1 MIYIDLYR
9 FQLQI
14 ILVLEVLSLRREM
27 GDVTQNLLEKQSKI
41 QSKNESINI
50 EQYLDVLVDRLC
62 IWQALSDTR
71 LLDDNS
77 INLEPDNDQLKQ
89 FCAEVVIPFYAS
101 KLPDVCNMLSVKC
114 GGPSFSYHAL
124 RVKRTKKSK
133 TSTKEK
139 SDACSTNV
147 SAKSSKVSLGSSKT
161 SASTIFCPETALFDK
176 KTKLTASSVTSRFS
190 STDKHTKSISRD
202 GILNSKQSLEHREI
216 KMPLKP
222 IGRKGSDRIDDIS
235 LHVTSSVSLPSL
247 QTRGTEVCRT
257 RVKQNT
263 AKVQIQVLETPQ
275 KNRITHDTSDLTIQ
289 SAKRIIG
296 TPISH
301 GSIGS
306 PVKKCRKVEYVT
318 ETPLRK

>member
-1 MIYIDLYR
+1 
-9 FQLQI
+9 
-14 ILVLEVLSLRREM
+14 
-27 GDVTQNLLEKQSKI
+27 
-41 QSKNESINI
+41 
-50 EQYLDVLVDRLC
+50 
-62 IWQALSDTR
+62 
-71 LLDDNS
+71 
-77 INLEPDNDQLKQ
+77 
-89 FCAEVVIPFYAS
+89 
-101 KLPDVCNMLSVKC
+101 MLSVKC

-257 RVKQNT
+257 RVKRKDMFFTCKSANVIRKYSQS
-263 AKVQIQVLETPQ
+263 
-275 KNRITHDTSDLTIQ
+275 SDSSVRNATKE
-289 SAKRIIG
+289 SNNA
-296 TPISH
+296 
-301 GSIGS
+301 
-306 PVKKCRKVEYVT
+306 
-318 ETPLRK
+318 